1 MRDRTNAGEADAFLD
16 IDVTRKTASYYRVV
30 RSPFFFAA
38 PKGDREIIDEIDATI
53 EHINE
58 GNPQLQN
65 NLYKK
70 YFLTSENNFELTHEE
85 MQYVSH
91 YRTLRVGVA
100 SEKAPLQSFDAKT
113 GEFKGVTNDILQY
126 LSKHAASRSKW

>member
-1 MRDRTNAGEADAFLD
+1 MRARRDAFLD
-16 IDVTRKTASYYRVV
+16 IDVNAQDGFHIIASFAER
-30 RSPFFFAA
+30 PFFFAA

-58 GNPQLQN
+58 DNPQLQN

-85 MQYVSH
+85 MQYASH

>member
-1 MRDRTNAGEADAFLD
+1 
-16 IDVTRKTASYYRVV
+16 
-30 RSPFFFAA
+30 
-38 PKGDREIIDEIDATI
+38 
-53 EHINE
+53 
-58 GNPQLQN
+58 
-65 NLYKK
+65 
-70 YFLTSENNFELTHEE
+70 

-126 LSKHAASRSKW
+126 LSKHAGFSFEVVKIPYQLDSQQTASDFNVDIIAGVSDDGGL